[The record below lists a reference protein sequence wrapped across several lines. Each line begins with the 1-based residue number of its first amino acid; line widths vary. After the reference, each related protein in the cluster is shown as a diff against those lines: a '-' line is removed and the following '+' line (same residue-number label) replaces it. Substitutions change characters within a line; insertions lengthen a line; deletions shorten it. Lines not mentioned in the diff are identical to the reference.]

1 MQRLVGTKSKNIFK
15 MVRMKG
21 VEPIR
26 LAALDPKSSASANS
40 ATSALKIKNSQHA
53 YSITKAQD
61 CQSAQLPERE
71 TFRRSPRIRSSTHKT
86 TLLPSETKEYP
97 PFLPSSLPLFVFSSC
112 FHFKFEKQAIKKGS
126 P

>member
-71 TFRRSPRIRSSTHKT
+71 AFRRSPRIRSSTHKT
-86 TLLPSETKEYP
+86 TLLSSETKKYP
-97 PFLPSSLPLFVFSSC
+97 PFLSSFSLLAFTSNL
-112 FHFKFEKQAIKKGS
+112 KSKR
-126 P
+126 

>member
-26 LAALDPKSSASANS
+26 LTALDPKSSASANS

-86 TLLPSETKEYP
+86 TLLPSETKEYR
-97 PFLPSSLPLFVFSSC
+97 PFLPSSLRFLFLLSL
-112 FHFKFEKQAIKKGS
+112 QI
-126 P
+126 

>member
-53 YSITKAQD
+53 YSITKAQ
-61 CQSAQLPERE
+61 LPERE
-71 TFRRSPRIRSSTHKT
+71 AFRRSPRIRSSTHKT
-86 TLLPSETKEYP
+86 TLLSSETKEYP
-97 PFLPSSLPLFVFSSC
+97 PFLSSFSLLAFTSNL
-112 FHFKFEKQAIKKGS
+112 KSKKR
-126 P
+126 

>member
-71 TFRRSPRIRSSTHKT
+71 AFQRSPRIRSSTHKT
-86 TLLPSETKEYP
+86 TLLSGETKKYP
-97 PFLPSSLPLFVFSSC
+97 PFLSSFSLLAFTSNL
-112 FHFKFEKQAIKKGS
+112 KSKR
-126 P
+126 

>member
-71 TFRRSPRIRSSTHKT
+71 AFRRSPRIRSPTHKT
-86 TLLPSETKEYP
+86 TLLSSETKEYP
-97 PFLPSSLPLFVFSSC
+97 PFLSSFSLLAFTSNL
-112 FHFKFEKQAIKKGS
+112 KSKKR
-126 P
+126 